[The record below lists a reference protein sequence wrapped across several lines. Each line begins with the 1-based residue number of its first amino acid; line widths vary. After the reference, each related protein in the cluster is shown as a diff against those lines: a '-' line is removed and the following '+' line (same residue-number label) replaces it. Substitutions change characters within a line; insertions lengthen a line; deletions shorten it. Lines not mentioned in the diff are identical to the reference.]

1 VRHGRFSLT
10 IRILIT
16 GGFGFVGGRIAHHLW
31 RAGFDIVLGSR
42 REQSSPHWL
51 PQAKVQNTQWDDV
64 EELAK
69 ISSSVDVVIHAAGM
83 NYQECNSDPVAA
95 LAFNGLATARLV
107 EAASRAKVKRF
118 IYLST
123 AHVYANPLL
132 GSITELT
139 CPINLHPYATSHLS
153 GESAV
158 LGANQRGQIEG
169 IVLRLSNAF
178 GSPMHKQVNCWML
191 LINDLCKQ
199 AVQTRKLKLK
209 SSGLHMRDFIGLN
222 DISKVVEYFTV
233 SNLKPDQPHI
243 YNVGSG
249 ISRTILEMAKLIEQR
264 CEVVLGYKTEL
275 LFEKKHENEQN
286 LMLKYQIN
294 NLSSIGINSNGNLNN
309 SEIDDLLRF
318 CKSNFFEE

>member
-1 VRHGRFSLT
+1 M
-10 IRILIT
+10 
-16 GGFGFVGGRIAHHLW
+16 GGRIAHHLW
-31 RAGFDIVLGSR
+31 REGFDIVLGSR
-42 REQSSPHWL
+42 REQSSPDWL
-51 PQAKVQNTQWDDV
+51 PQAKVQNTKWDDL
-64 EELAK
+64 EQLTE

-83 NYQECNSDPVAA
+83 NYQECKSDPVAA

-123 AHVYANPLL
+123 AHVYANPLV
-132 GSITELT
+132 GSISELT
-139 CPINLHPYATSHLS
+139 CPTNLHPYATSHLA

-158 LGANQRGQIEG
+158 LGANQSGQIEG

-199 AVQTRKLKLK
+199 AVQSRKLKLK
-209 SSGLHMRDFIGLN
+209 SSGLHMRDFISLN
-222 DISKVVEYFTV
+222 DISKIVEYFTV
-233 SNLKPDQPHI
+233 CNLKTDQAHV

-249 ISRTILEMAKLIEQR
+249 ISRTILEMANLIAQR

-275 LFEKKHENEQN
+275 VFEKNNENEKY
-286 LMLKYQIN
+286 LLLKYQIN
-294 NLSSIGINSNGNLNN
+294 KLSSIGIHSVGDFDN
-309 SEIDDLLRF
+309 SEIDDVLRF
-318 CKSNFFEE
+318 CKLNFLLE